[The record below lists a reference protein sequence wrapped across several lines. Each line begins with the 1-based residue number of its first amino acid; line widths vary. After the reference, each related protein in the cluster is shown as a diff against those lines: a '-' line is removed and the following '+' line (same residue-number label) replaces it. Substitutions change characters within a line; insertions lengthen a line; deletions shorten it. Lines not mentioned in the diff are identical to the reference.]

1 MPLSVLPFVG
11 GVIQGVIFTMIMYLL
26 FLPPP
31 HTVASLTAHAQQ
43 RLCVGMSLAGGIVYG
58 AFVALLD
65 MIITQGGGGIGL
77 LAGLGWVLAAGGTLW
92 LLLSQQDDPA

>member
-11 GVIQGVIFTMIMYLL
+11 GVIQGIIFTMIMYLL

-31 HTVASLTAHAQQ
+31 PTVAPLSAHPQHC
-43 RLCVGMSLAGGIVYG
+43 LCVGVSLAGGIVYG

-65 MIITQGGGGIGL
+65 MIITRGAGGIGL

-92 LLLSQQDDPA
+92 LLLAQDDPA